1 MTARYAVTNDE
12 GAGITTIRITTLV
25 YIYIYPGVVIEAP
38 GERSSLKTR
47 MEMTSRRV
55 HANALLVGRGEENSI
70 AGVDGDDRGNS
81 SSPGRGSM
89 SFKGSQR

>member
-1 MTARYAVTNDE
+1 MTNDE
-12 GAGITTIRITTLV
+12 GAGITTIRITT
-25 YIYIYPGVVIEAP
+25 IYIYPGVVIEVP

-70 AGVDGDDRGNS
+70 AGVDGDDDRGNS

>member
-1 MTARYAVTNDE
+1 MA
-12 GAGITTIRITTLV
+12 
-25 YIYIYPGVVIEAP
+25 
-38 GERSSLKTR
+38 
-47 MEMTSRRV
+47 SRRV

-70 AGVDGDDRGNS
+70 SPVQVDDDRGNS